1 MKRWVRNVVL
11 VSALTAPVATG
22 CVAARPARPPR
33 LPACPPPVPASPCP
47 SCASPP
53 PAPPAPPPPAAPAS
67 IAWLSIVGD
76 DVVCAGFDDGRA
88 RCRRF
93 PGDAAVIASFTGV
106 RAITS
111 DFLLRT
117 DGTVARWTLP
127 DEPGGA
133 APVTE
138 RPALSGSAAVTGT
151 DESGCALARD
161 GTVRCWGQ
169 TLTGGK
175 TGGEPIRVSLPEPAA
190 RLDGDAY
197 HACALTARGEVYCW
211 GDNHHAECGV
221 STYQRINDTELI
233 VPAPVRVPGVVGAVD
248 VRAFFTTC
256 ARLAD
261 GGVMCWGDAMGSV
274 INDKAASDHL
284 LSLPRTSGDERAVAQ
299 APPGA
304 FYRTVYK
311 PPSRLPGVAG
321 VAQLG
326 VGKWRWMR
334 FADGTLGYD
343 RSSKT
348 RPKVETFPGVQ
359 GAIDLTVGL
368 FVACA
373 RTAAGRAFCW
383 SYGRPWY
390 TVDPDPSLPA
400 LRDLGEIEF
409 PDTR

>member
-1 MKRWVRNVVL
+1 
-11 VSALTAPVATG
+11 
-22 CVAARPARPPR
+22 
-33 LPACPPPVPASPCP
+33 
-47 SCASPP
+47 
-53 PAPPAPPPPAAPAS
+53 
-67 IAWLSIVGD
+67 
-76 DVVCAGFDDGRA
+76 VCAGFDDGRA
-88 RCRRF
+88 RCRKF
-93 PGDAAVIASFTGV
+93 PGDAVAIASFTGV
-106 RAITS
+106 RAITP

-127 DEPGGA
+127 DKPGDA

-138 RPALSGSAAVTGT
+138 RPALSGSAAIVGT

-169 TLTGGK
+169 TLTGAK
-175 TGGEPIRVSLPEPAA
+175 TNDAPARVSIPEPAA
-190 RLDGDAY
+190 RLDGDAH
-197 HACALTARGEVYCW
+197 HACALTARGDVYCW
-211 GDNHHAECGV
+211 GDNHYAECGV
-221 STYQRINDTELI
+221 RTYQRINDTELI
-233 VPAPVRVPGVVGAVD
+233 VPAPVRVPGVHGAVD
-248 VRAFFTTC
+248 VRAFFTTY

-284 LSLPRTSGDERAVAQ
+284 LSLPRTGADERAVAS

-304 FYRTVYK
+304 FHRTVYK
-311 PPSRLPGVAG
+311 APIRLPGVAS

-343 RSSKT
+343 RAWKT

-373 RTAAGRAFCW
+373 RTAAGRALCW
-383 SYGRPWY
+383 SYGDPWY
-390 TVDPDPSLPA
+390 SVNPDPSLPA

-409 PDTR
+409 PATR